1 MFIEPIDARRLLLI
15 SLAVLTYVS
24 LISVGAFPAWPQ
36 SDAELRAPGA
46 FSNIT
51 DLRARSRAL
60 FAEAAKVIMNPRCM
74 NCHPAGD
81 EPTQGNDMH
90 EHFPPVLRGPD
101 GGGVAGN
108 TCGACHLDRNVD
120 ILAGQQTTFSSIPG
134 HSRWALAPIEMA
146 WQGKSMGEVCRQL
159 KDPRHNGG
167 RSLELLHE
175 HMAKDDLVSWGWN
188 PGSGRAPVPGTQE
201 QLGEL
206 IRAWMETGAECP

>member
-81 EPTQGNDMH
+81 EPTQAMTCMNIFRRCFEG
-90 EHFPPVLRGPD
+90 RT
-101 GGGVAGN
+101 VAEWQV
-108 TCGACHLDRNVD
+108 TRAE
-120 ILAGQQTTFSSIPG
+120 LAT
-134 HSRWALAPIEMA
+134 
-146 WQGKSMGEVCRQL
+146 
-159 KDPRHNGG
+159 
-167 RSLELLHE
+167 
-175 HMAKDDLVSWGWN
+175 
-188 PGSGRAPVPGTQE
+188 
-201 QLGEL
+201 
-206 IRAWMETGAECP
+206 